1 MASPGLSFLDAGKVT
16 RIIQLLQDIRTLPP
30 QLIFLNRL
38 PKVNAFDDE
47 IMASYIGEV
56 LMADL
61 IADDAM
67 GLTYSSGK
75 MVFESYAVPNAKIGM
90 NLPQSLIRQ
99 LTNIGGYGG
108 VTNTMMDNLLRQKVD
123 GLLLGVLQ
131 RWNALSAAMMI
142 DSFSYNR
149 LGIQASGVSW
159 GMPSNLKVTL
169 TSTATWDSAS
179 TADPVADFLALID
192 QAATVYGHQFNR
204 ATMSRTAFRYMTAT
218 TSFQNRAKSVISPTA
233 TPGYLVGQRVENLI
247 PIVETLTGLQIE
259 LYDGRAYTQ
268 AQDGTRT
275 ATRFLPVATVL
286 LSNTMDDNNPATW
299 DFAQGITTESQLAGL
314 EGGMGTIGTIPQ
326 GQFGPVAYVEEPKLN
341 PPQLTMWAVG
351 RGFPRKH
358 VKHATAVLTTGT
370 YSDLIA
376 VTEPY

>member
-108 VTNTMMDNLLRQKVD
+108 VTNT
-123 GLLLGVLQ
+123 
-131 RWNALSAAMMI
+131 
-142 DSFSYNR
+142 
-149 LGIQASGVSW
+149 
-159 GMPSNLKVTL
+159 
-169 TSTATWDSAS
+169 
-179 TADPVADFLALID
+179 
-192 QAATVYGHQFNR
+192 
-204 ATMSRTAFRYMTAT
+204 
-218 TSFQNRAKSVISPTA
+218 
-233 TPGYLVGQRVENLI
+233 
-247 PIVETLTGLQIE
+247 
-259 LYDGRAYTQ
+259 
-268 AQDGTRT
+268 
-275 ATRFLPVATVL
+275 
-286 LSNTMDDNNPATW
+286 
-299 DFAQGITTESQLAGL
+299 
-314 EGGMGTIGTIPQ
+314 
-326 GQFGPVAYVEEPKLN
+326 
-341 PPQLTMWAVG
+341 
-351 RGFPRKH
+351 
-358 VKHATAVLTTGT
+358 
-370 YSDLIA
+370 
-376 VTEPY
+376 